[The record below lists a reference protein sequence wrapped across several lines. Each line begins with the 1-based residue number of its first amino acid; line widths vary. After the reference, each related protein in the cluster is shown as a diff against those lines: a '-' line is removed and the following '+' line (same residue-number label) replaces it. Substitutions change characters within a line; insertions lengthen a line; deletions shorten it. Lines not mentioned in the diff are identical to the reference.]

1 MTKAMTPIQTIEH
14 LETLLSAATEGPW
27 IVSGGRQSSLTLGR
41 DVQLHTIGPDGD
53 GVADELE
60 TKHAGFYGEPQTV
73 EAKSFLG
80 AWARARRLWCDCTG
94 EDLI

>member
-1 MTKAMTPIQTIEH
+1 M
-14 LETLLSAATEGPW
+14 
-27 IVSGGRQSSLTLGR
+27 SGDALWDKMRALAGAGNPRADEL
-41 DVQLHTIGPDGD
+41 IAK
-53 GVADELE
+53 ADELE